1 MHHPVE
7 IEVGRGGAEARDR
20 AEREGAELAEVRQRE
35 QPEAE
40 HAMEQGLKQET

>member
-20 AEREGAELAEVRQRE
+20 AEGEGAELAEVRQRE
-35 QPEAE
+35 QPEVE
-40 HAMEQGLKQET
+40 HSMEQGIK